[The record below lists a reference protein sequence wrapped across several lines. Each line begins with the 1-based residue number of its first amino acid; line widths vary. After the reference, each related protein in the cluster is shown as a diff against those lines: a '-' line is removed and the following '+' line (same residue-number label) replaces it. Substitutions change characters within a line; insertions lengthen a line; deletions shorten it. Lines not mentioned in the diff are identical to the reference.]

1 MALNSIK
8 VKKEQKMNWIKE
20 NKIRIIMIAVALL
33 AVIGTVI
40 VVTRRSG
47 KAQTTDNNQS
57 DVVINES
64 SKEDVTT
71 KKDDV
76 IKESESTTEADKEE
90 ETTSKDDKNVEEETT
105 PAAAEPTTP
114 YVAPTTKPQAKPTTP
129 YVAPTTKPQ
138 AKPTT
143 PYVAPTTK
151 PQTKPTTPQAKPTK
165 PQAKPTTPQPT
176 RPTEPATTAPVIH
189 GKDGVILD
197 TLYFNFNSGLEKLPE
212 SQAELGGPDRGTSV
226 WTEDVGNID
235 IFGVGLIMGKST
247 KEDVE
252 AYFGK
257 PLYEKDEDTKY
268 GKCIQYAYKNVYILF
283 DFYKGT
289 GKIRL
294 ILIDGVKGLDDV

>member
-1 MALNSIK
+1 
-8 VKKEQKMNWIKE
+8 MNWIKE

-138 AKPTT
+138 
-143 PYVAPTTK
+143 
-151 PQTKPTTPQAKPTK
+151 TKPTKPQAKPTK

-189 GKDGVILD
+189 GKEGVILD
-197 TLYFNFNSGLEKLPE
+197 TLYLCKSDGSKIKLPE
-212 SQAELGGPDRGTSV
+212 SKAEMTERLGSSDKGYGIWYDTRV
-226 WTEDVGNID
+226 KD
-235 IFGVGLIMGKST
+235 ILGIGLIMNQST

-257 PLYEKDEDTKY
+257 PLIEEKTDYDIVGVYK
-268 GKCIQYAYKNVYILF
+268 YKNSDLYVAFSYFLEGNHKMRQIII
-283 DFYKGT
+283 DNKYK
-289 GKIRL
+289 
-294 ILIDGVKGLDDV
+294 

>member
-1 MALNSIK
+1 
-8 VKKEQKMNWIKE
+8 MNWIKE
-20 NKIRIIMIAVALL
+20 NKIKIIIIAVAVVLL
-33 AVIGTVI
+33 AGIGTVI
-40 VVTRRSG
+40 ALNT
-47 KAQTTDNNQS
+47 KQTKIDPADSNQS

-151 PQTKPTTPQAKPTK
+151 PQTKPTKPQAKPTK
-165 PQAKPTTPQPT
+165 PQPT

-197 TLYFNFNSGLEKLPE
+197 TLYICKSDGSKIKFPE
-212 SQAELGGPDRGTSV
+212 SKKEMEDRLGKNHFYGIWHDDAAV
-226 WTEDVGNID
+226 KD
-235 IFGVGLIMGKST
+235 ILGIGLIMNQST

-257 PLYEKDEDTKY
+257 SSCEKDTEN
-268 GKCIQYAYKNVYILF
+268 GMVMQYNYKNTDIYVTF
-283 DFYKGT
+283 NFFKDT
-289 GKIRL
+289 GKIR
-294 ILIDGVKGLDDV
+294 IIFIDGDKGLDTY

>member
-1 MALNSIK
+1 
-8 VKKEQKMNWIKE
+8 MNWIKE
-20 NKIRIIMIAVALL
+20 NKIKIIIIAVAVVLL
-33 AVIGTVI
+33 AGISTVI
-40 VVTRRSG
+40 AVTNKSAR
-47 KAQTTDNNQS
+47 AQTTDNNQL

-76 IKESESTTEADKEE
+76 IKESESTTEAEKEE

-114 YVAPTTKPQAKPTTP
+114 YEAPTTKPQAKPTTP

-138 AKPTT
+138 AKPT
-143 PYVAPTTK
+143 K
-151 PQTKPTTPQAKPTK
+151 PQAKPTT

-176 RPTEPATTAPVIH
+176 HPTEPATTAPVIH

-212 SQAELGGPDRGTSV
+212 SQVEIGGPGHVVGV

-247 KEDVE
+247 KNQVE

-257 PLYEKDEDTKY
+257 PFKEKLTNNGFLTLYK
-268 GKCIQYAYKNVYILF
+268 YKNDICITIHYILESKEINAIF
-283 DFYKGT
+283 
-289 GKIRL
+289 
-294 ILIDGVKGLDDV
+294 IDDGLGYENS

>member
-1 MALNSIK
+1 
-8 VKKEQKMNWIKE
+8 MNWIKE

-105 PAAAEPTTP
+105 PAAAESTTS

-138 AKPTT
+138 AKPT
-143 PYVAPTTK
+143 K
-151 PQTKPTTPQAKPTK
+151 PQAKPTT

-197 TLYFNFNSGLEKLPE
+197 TLYICKSDGSKIKFPE
-212 SQAELGGPDRGTSV
+212 SKKEMEDRLGKNHFYGIWYDAAAV
-226 WTEDVGNID
+226 KD
-235 IFGVGLIMGKST
+235 ILGIGLIMNQST

-257 PLYEKDEDTKY
+257 SSCEKDTEN
-268 GKCIQYAYKNVYILF
+268 GMVVQYNYKNTDIYVTF
-283 DFYKGT
+283 NFFKDT
-289 GKIRL
+289 GKIRV
-294 ILIDGVKGLDDV
+294 IIINGEKGLDYV

>member
-1 MALNSIK
+1 
-8 VKKEQKMNWIKE
+8 MNWIKE

-76 IKESESTTEADKEE
+76 IKESESTTEQDKEE

-138 AKPTT
+138 P
-143 PYVAPTTK
+143 
-151 PQTKPTTPQAKPTK
+151 KPTTPQTKPTK

-189 GKDGVILD
+189 GKNGVILD
-197 TLYFNFNSGLEKLPE
+197 TLYLNRVDGSKAKVPE
-212 SQAELGGPDRGTSV
+212 TLDELGGR
-226 WTEDVGNID
+226 DVGFGIWYDTKKHNID
-235 IFGVGLIMGKST
+235 VFGVGLVLNQST

-257 PLYEKDEDTKY
+257 SSCEKDTEN
-268 GKCIQYAYKNVYILF
+268 GMVMQYNYKNTDIYVTF
-283 DFYKGT
+283 NFFKDT
-289 GKIRL
+289 GKIR
-294 ILIDGVKGLDDV
+294 IIFIDGDKGLDTY

>member
-1 MALNSIK
+1 
-8 VKKEQKMNWIKE
+8 MNWIKE

-76 IKESESTTEADKEE
+76 IKESESTTEAEKEE

-114 YVAPTTKPQAKPTTP
+114 YVATTTKPQAKPTTP

-151 PQTKPTTPQAKPTK
+151 PQAKPTK

-189 GKDGVILD
+189 GKEGVILD
-197 TLYFNFNSGLEKLPE
+197 TLYLCKSDGSKIKLPE
-212 SQAELGGPDRGTSV
+212 SKAEMTERLGSSDKGYGIWYDTRV
-226 WTEDVGNID
+226 KD
-235 IFGVGLIMGKST
+235 ILGIGLIMNQST

-257 PLYEKDEDTKY
+257 PLIEEKTDYDIVGVYK
-268 GKCIQYAYKNVYILF
+268 YKNSDLYVAFSYFLEGNHKMRQIII
-283 DFYKGT
+283 DNKYK
-289 GKIRL
+289 
-294 ILIDGVKGLDDV
+294 

>member
-138 AKPTT
+138 AKPT
-143 PYVAPTTK
+143 K
-151 PQTKPTTPQAKPTK
+151 PQAKPTK
-165 PQAKPTTPQPT
+165 PQAKPTTPQPA

-197 TLYFNFNSGLEKLPE
+197 TLYICKSDGSKIKFPE
-212 SQAELGGPDRGTSV
+212 SKAEMTERLGSSDTFYAIWYDNKSCNKDLLG
-226 WTEDVGNID
+226 I
-235 IFGVGLIMGKST
+235 GLVMNQST

-257 PLYEKDEDTKY
+257 PLYEKNTTDSGILT
-268 GKCIQYAYKNVYILF
+268 QYKYKNSDLMVTFSYFTNNI
-283 DFYKGT
+283 
-289 GKIRL
+289 KIRA
-294 ILIDGVKGLDDV
+294 IAIDNEVGLDNY

>member
-1 MALNSIK
+1 
-8 VKKEQKMNWIKE
+8 MNWIKK

-129 YVAPTTKPQ
+129 
-138 AKPTT
+138 
-143 PYVAPTTK
+143 
-151 PQTKPTTPQAKPTK
+151 
-165 PQAKPTTPQPT
+165 QPT

-197 TLYFNFNSGLEKLPE
+197 TLYICKSDGSKIKFPE
-212 SQAELGGPDRGTSV
+212 SKAEMTERLGSSDTFYAIWYDNKSCNKDLLG
-226 WTEDVGNID
+226 I
-235 IFGVGLIMGKST
+235 GLVMNQST

-257 PLYEKDEDTKY
+257 PLYEKNTTDSGILT
-268 GKCIQYAYKNVYILF
+268 QYKYKNSDLMVTFSYFTNNI
-283 DFYKGT
+283 
-289 GKIRL
+289 KIRA
-294 ILIDGVKGLDDV
+294 IAIDNEVGLDNY

>member
-1 MALNSIK
+1 
-8 VKKEQKMNWIKE
+8 MNWIKK

-76 IKESESTTEADKEE
+76 IKESESTTEAEKEE

-138 AKPTT
+138 
-143 PYVAPTTK
+143 
-151 PQTKPTTPQAKPTK
+151 TKPTKPQAKPTK

-197 TLYFNFNSGLEKLPE
+197 TLYLCKSDGSKIKLPE
-212 SQAELGGPDRGTSV
+212 SKAEMTERLGSSDKGYGIWYDTRV
-226 WTEDVGNID
+226 KD
-235 IFGVGLIMGKST
+235 ILGIGLIMNQST

-257 PLYEKDEDTKY
+257 SLIEEKTDYDIVGVYK
-268 GKCIQYAYKNVYILF
+268 YKNSDLYVAFSYFLEGNHKMRQIII
-283 DFYKGT
+283 DNKYK
-289 GKIRL
+289 
-294 ILIDGVKGLDDV
+294 

>member
-1 MALNSIK
+1 
-8 VKKEQKMNWIKE
+8 MNWIKE
-20 NKIRIIMIAVALL
+20 NKIRIIIIAVAVVLL
-33 AVIGTVI
+33 AGIGTVI
-40 VVTRRSG
+40 ALNT
-47 KAQTTDNNQS
+47 KQTKIDPADSNQS

-138 AKPTT
+138 VKPTKPQAKPTKPQPKPTT

-151 PQTKPTTPQAKPTK
+151 PQAKPTK

-197 TLYFNFNSGLEKLPE
+197 TLYLYKSDGGKEKVPE
-212 SQAELGGPDRGTSV
+212 TQDELGGVGHGKGIKYD
-226 WTEDVGNID
+226 TEKYSKNL
-235 IFGVGLIMGKST
+235 FGVGLVLGAST
-247 KEDVE
+247 RIDVE

-257 PLYEKDEDTKY
+257 PINENIIDDNVFTIYKYKDTELY
-268 GKCIQYAYKNVYILF
+268 IVF
-283 DFYKGT
+283 DYFKSNQ
-289 GKIRL
+289 KIKMVF
-294 ILIDGVKGLDDV
+294 IDGDFSDLGF

>member
-1 MALNSIK
+1 
-8 VKKEQKMNWIKE
+8 MNWIKD

-76 IKESESTTEADKEE
+76 IKESESTTEQEKEE

-114 YVAPTTKPQAKPTTP
+114 YVAPP
-129 YVAPTTKPQ
+129 TKPQ

-151 PQTKPTTPQAKPTK
+151 PQTKPTK

-189 GKDGVILD
+189 GKNGVILD
-197 TLYFNFNSGLEKLPE
+197 TLYLNRVDGSKAKVPE
-212 SQAELGGPDRGTSV
+212 TLDELGGR
-226 WTEDVGNID
+226 DVGFGIWYDTKKHNID
-235 IFGVGLIMGKST
+235 VFGVGLVLNQST

-257 PLYEKDEDTKY
+257 SSCEKDTEN
-268 GKCIQYAYKNVYILF
+268 GMVMQYNYKNTDIYVTF
-283 DFYKGT
+283 NFFKDT
-289 GKIRL
+289 GKIR
-294 ILIDGVKGLDDV
+294 IIFIDGDKGLDTY

>member
-1 MALNSIK
+1 
-8 VKKEQKMNWIKE
+8 MNWIKE
-20 NKIRIIMIAVALL
+20 NKIRIIIIAVAVVLL
-33 AVIGTVI
+33 AGIGTVI
-40 VVTRRSG
+40 ALNT
-47 KAQTTDNNQS
+47 KQTKIDPADSNQS

-114 YVAPTTKPQAKPTTP
+114 YVAPTTKPQAKPI
-129 YVAPTTKPQ
+129 
-138 AKPTT
+138 T

-151 PQTKPTTPQAKPTK
+151 PQTKPTK
-165 PQAKPTTPQPT
+165 PQPKPTTPQPA

-197 TLYFNFNSGLEKLPE
+197 TLYICKSDGSKIKFPE
-212 SQAELGGPDRGTSV
+212 SKAEMTERLGSSDTFYAIWYDNKSCNKDLLG
-226 WTEDVGNID
+226 I
-235 IFGVGLIMGKST
+235 GLVMNQST

-257 PLYEKDEDTKY
+257 PLYEKNTTDSGILT
-268 GKCIQYAYKNVYILF
+268 QYKYKNSDLMVTFSYFTNNI
-283 DFYKGT
+283 
-289 GKIRL
+289 KIRA
-294 ILIDGVKGLDDV
+294 IAIDNEVGLDNY

>member
-1 MALNSIK
+1 
-8 VKKEQKMNWIKE
+8 MNWIKE
-20 NKIRIIMIAVALL
+20 NKIKIIIIVAVVLL
-33 AVIGTVI
+33 AGVGTVI
-40 VVTRRSG
+40 ALNT
-47 KAQTTDNNQS
+47 KQTKINPADSNQS

-114 YVAPTTKPQAKPTTP
+114 YVAPPTKPQ
-129 YVAPTTKPQ
+129 VQ
-138 AKPTT
+138 PTT

-151 PQTKPTTPQAKPTK
+151 PQTKPTKPQAKPTK

-189 GKDGVILD
+189 GKNGVILD
-197 TLYFNFNSGLEKLPE
+197 TLYLNRVDGSKAKVPE
-212 SQAELGGPDRGTSV
+212 TLDELGGPD
-226 WTEDVGNID
+226 VGFGIWYDTKKHNID
-235 IFGVGLIMGKST
+235 VFGVGLVLNQST

-257 PLYEKDEDTKY
+257 SSCEKDTEN
-268 GKCIQYAYKNVYILF
+268 GMVMQYNYKNTDIYVTF
-283 DFYKGT
+283 NFFKDT
-289 GKIRL
+289 GKIR
-294 ILIDGVKGLDDV
+294 IIFIDGDKGLDTY

>member
-1 MALNSIK
+1 
-8 VKKEQKMNWIKE
+8 MNWIKE
-20 NKIRIIMIAVALL
+20 NKIRIIIIAVAVVLL
-33 AVIGTVI
+33 AGIGTVI
-40 VVTRRSG
+40 ALNT
-47 KAQTTDNNQS
+47 KQTKIDPADSNQS

-138 AKPTT
+138 
-143 PYVAPTTK
+143 
-151 PQTKPTTPQAKPTK
+151 TKPTTPQAKPTK

-197 TLYFNFNSGLEKLPE
+197 TLYLCKSDGSKIKLPE
-212 SQAELGGPDRGTSV
+212 SKAEMTERLGSSDKGYGIWYDTRV
-226 WTEDVGNID
+226 KD
-235 IFGVGLIMGKST
+235 ILGIGLIMNQST

-257 PLYEKDEDTKY
+257 PLIEEKTDYDIVGVYK
-268 GKCIQYAYKNVYILF
+268 YKNSDLYVAFSYFLEGNHKMRQIII
-283 DFYKGT
+283 DNKYK
-289 GKIRL
+289 
-294 ILIDGVKGLDDV
+294 

>member
-1 MALNSIK
+1 
-8 VKKEQKMNWIKE
+8 MNWIKE
-20 NKIRIIMIAVALL
+20 NKIRIIIIAVAVVLL
-33 AVIGTVI
+33 AGIGTVI
-40 VVTRRSG
+40 ALNT
-47 KAQTTDNNQS
+47 KQTKIDPADSNQS

-129 YVAPTTKPQ
+129 YVAPATKPQ

-151 PQTKPTTPQAKPTK
+151 PQAKPTK

-197 TLYFNFNSGLEKLPE
+197 TLYICKSDGSKIKFPE
-212 SQAELGGPDRGTSV
+212 SKKEIEDRLGKNHFYGIWYDDAAV
-226 WTEDVGNID
+226 KD
-235 IFGVGLIMGKST
+235 ILGIGLIMNQST

-257 PLYEKDEDTKY
+257 PLIEEKTVYDIF
-268 GKCIQYAYKNVYILF
+268 GAYK
-283 DFYKGT
+283 YKNSDLYVTFSYFLEGNH
-289 GKIRL
+289 KMRL
-294 ILIDGVKGLDDV
+294 IIIDNTYK

>member
-1 MALNSIK
+1 
-8 VKKEQKMNWIKE
+8 MNWIKE
-20 NKIRIIMIAVALL
+20 NKIRIIIIAVAVVLL
-33 AVIGTVI
+33 AGIGTVI
-40 VVTRRSG
+40 ALNT
-47 KAQTTDNNQS
+47 KQTKIDPADSNQS

-151 PQTKPTTPQAKPTK
+151 PQVKPTTPQAKPTT
-165 PQAKPTTPQPT
+165 PQPQPTKPQPT

-197 TLYFNFNSGLEKLPE
+197 TLYICKSDGSKIKFPE
-212 SQAELGGPDRGTSV
+212 SKKEIEDRLGKNHFYGIWYDDAAV
-226 WTEDVGNID
+226 KD
-235 IFGVGLIMGKST
+235 ILGIGLIMNQST

-257 PLYEKDEDTKY
+257 PLIEEKTVYDIF
-268 GKCIQYAYKNVYILF
+268 GAYK
-283 DFYKGT
+283 YKNSDLYVTFSYFLEGNH
-289 GKIRL
+289 KMRL
-294 ILIDGVKGLDDV
+294 IIIDNTYK

>member
-1 MALNSIK
+1 
-8 VKKEQKMNWIKE
+8 MNWIKE
-20 NKIRIIMIAVALL
+20 NKIRIIIIAVAVVLL
-33 AVIGTVI
+33 AGIGTVI
-40 VVTRRSG
+40 ALNT
-47 KAQTTDNNQS
+47 KQTKIDPADSNQS

-129 YVAPTTKPQ
+129 
-138 AKPTT
+138 
-143 PYVAPTTK
+143 
-151 PQTKPTTPQAKPTK
+151 
-165 PQAKPTTPQPT
+165 QPT

-197 TLYFNFNSGLEKLPE
+197 TLYLYKSDGGKEKVPE
-212 SQAELGGPDRGTSV
+212 TQDELGGVGHGKGIKYD
-226 WTEDVGNID
+226 TEKYSKNL
-235 IFGVGLIMGKST
+235 FGVGLVLGAST
-247 KEDVE
+247 RIDVE

-257 PLYEKDEDTKY
+257 PINENIIDDNVFTIYKYKDTELY
-268 GKCIQYAYKNVYILF
+268 IVF
-283 DFYKGT
+283 DYFKSNQ
-289 GKIRL
+289 KIKMVF
-294 ILIDGVKGLDDV
+294 IDGDFSDLGF

>member
-1 MALNSIK
+1 
-8 VKKEQKMNWIKE
+8 MNWIKE

-76 IKESESTTEADKEE
+76 IKESESTTEAEKEE

-151 PQTKPTTPQAKPTK
+151 PQAKPTTPYVA
-165 PQAKPTTPQPT
+165 PTTKPQPT

-189 GKDGVILD
+189 GRDGVILD
-197 TLYFNFNSGLEKLPE
+197 TLYLCKSDGSKIKLPE
-212 SQAELGGPDRGTSV
+212 SKAEMTERLGSSDKGYGIWYDTRV
-226 WTEDVGNID
+226 KD
-235 IFGVGLIMGKST
+235 ILGIGLIMNQST

-257 PLYEKDEDTKY
+257 PLIEEKTDYDIVGVYK
-268 GKCIQYAYKNVYILF
+268 YKNSDLYVAFSYFLEGNHKMRQIII
-283 DFYKGT
+283 DNKYK
-289 GKIRL
+289 
-294 ILIDGVKGLDDV
+294 

>member
-143 PYVAPTTK
+143 PYVSPTTK
-151 PQTKPTTPQAKPTK
+151 PQTKPTK

-176 RPTEPATTAPVIH
+176 RPTDPATTAPVIH

-197 TLYFNFNSGLEKLPE
+197 TLYICKSDGSKIKFPE
-212 SQAELGGPDRGTSV
+212 SKKEIEDRLGKNHFYGIWYDDAAV
-226 WTEDVGNID
+226 KD
-235 IFGVGLIMGKST
+235 ILGIGLIMNQST

-257 PLYEKDEDTKY
+257 PLIEEKTVYDIF
-268 GKCIQYAYKNVYILF
+268 GAYK
-283 DFYKGT
+283 YKNSDLYVTFSYFLEGNH
-289 GKIRL
+289 KMRL
-294 ILIDGVKGLDDV
+294 IIIDNTYK

>member
-1 MALNSIK
+1 
-8 VKKEQKMNWIKE
+8 MNWIKE

-76 IKESESTTEADKEE
+76 IKESESTTEAEKEE

-138 AKPTT
+138 P
-143 PYVAPTTK
+143 
-151 PQTKPTTPQAKPTK
+151 KPTTPQTKPTK

-189 GKDGVILD
+189 GKNGVILD
-197 TLYFNFNSGLEKLPE
+197 TLYLNRVDGSKAKVPE
-212 SQAELGGPDRGTSV
+212 TLDELGGR
-226 WTEDVGNID
+226 DVGFGIWYDTKKHNID
-235 IFGVGLIMGKST
+235 VFGVGLVLNQST

-257 PLYEKDEDTKY
+257 SSCEKDTEN
-268 GKCIQYAYKNVYILF
+268 GMVMQYNYKNTDIYVTF
-283 DFYKGT
+283 NFFKDT
-289 GKIRL
+289 GKIR
-294 ILIDGVKGLDDV
+294 IIFIDGDKGLDTY

>member
-1 MALNSIK
+1 
-8 VKKEQKMNWIKE
+8 MNWIKE
-20 NKIRIIMIAVALL
+20 NKIRIIIIAVAVVLL
-33 AVIGTVI
+33 AGIGTVI
-40 VVTRRSG
+40 ALNT
-47 KAQTTDNNQS
+47 KQTKIDPADSNQS

-76 IKESESTTEADKEE
+76 IKESESTTEAEKEE

-143 PYVAPTTK
+143 P
-151 PQTKPTTPQAKPTK
+151 
-165 PQAKPTTPQPT
+165 QPT

-197 TLYFNFNSGLEKLPE
+197 TLYLYKSDGGKEKVPE
-212 SQAELGGPDRGTSV
+212 TQDELGGVGHGKGIKYD
-226 WTEDVGNID
+226 TEKYSKNL
-235 IFGVGLIMGKST
+235 FGVGLVLGAST
-247 KEDVE
+247 RIDVE

-257 PLYEKDEDTKY
+257 PINENIIDDNVFTIYKYKDTELY
-268 GKCIQYAYKNVYILF
+268 IVF
-283 DFYKGT
+283 DYFKSNQ
-289 GKIRL
+289 KIKMVF
-294 ILIDGVKGLDDV
+294 IDGDFSDLGF

>member
-129 YVAPTTKPQ
+129 YVAPATKPQ
-138 AKPTT
+138 AKPT
-143 PYVAPTTK
+143 K
-151 PQTKPTTPQAKPTK
+151 
-165 PQAKPTTPQPT
+165 PQPT

-197 TLYFNFNSGLEKLPE
+197 TLYLNRVDGSKAKVPE
-212 SQAELGGPDRGTSV
+212 TLDELGGPDVGLEIWYDTKRHNM
-226 WTEDVGNID
+226 DV
-235 IFGVGLIMGKST
+235 FGVGLVFNQST
-247 KEDVE
+247 KKDVE
-252 AYFGK
+252 VYFGK
-257 PLYEKDEDTKY
+257 SSCEKDTEN
-268 GKCIQYAYKNVYILF
+268 GMVMQYNYKNTDIYVTF
-283 DFYKGT
+283 NFFKDT
-289 GKIRL
+289 GKIRA
-294 ILIDGVKGLDDV
+294 ISIDGDKGLDTY

>member
-151 PQTKPTTPQAKPTK
+151 PQTKPTK

-226 WTEDVGNID
+226 WTEDAGNID

-257 PLYEKDEDTKY
+257 PLYEKDTEN
-268 GKCIQYAYKNVYILF
+268 GMVIQYAYKNVYLNF
-283 DFYKGT
+283 NFYKDT
-289 GKIRL
+289 GKIRV

>member
-1 MALNSIK
+1 
-8 VKKEQKMNWIKE
+8 MNWIKE

-76 IKESESTTEADKEE
+76 IKESESTTEAEKEE

-105 PAAAEPTTP
+105 PAAVEPTTP
-114 YVAPTTKPQAKPTTP
+114 YVAPPTKPQVKPTTPYVAPPTKPQAKPTTP

-138 AKPTT
+138 AKPT
-143 PYVAPTTK
+143 K
-151 PQTKPTTPQAKPTK
+151 PQPA
-165 PQAKPTTPQPT
+165 

-189 GKDGVILD
+189 GKNGVILD
-197 TLYFNFNSGLEKLPE
+197 TLYLNRVDGSKAKVPE
-212 SQAELGGPDRGTSV
+212 TLDELGGPDVGLEIWYDTKRHNM
-226 WTEDVGNID
+226 DV
-235 IFGVGLIMGKST
+235 FGVGLVFNQST
-247 KEDVE
+247 KKDVE
-252 AYFGK
+252 VYFGK
-257 PLYEKDEDTKY
+257 SSCEKDTEN
-268 GKCIQYAYKNVYILF
+268 GMVMQYNYKNTDIYVTF
-283 DFYKGT
+283 NFFKDT
-289 GKIRL
+289 GKIRA
-294 ILIDGVKGLDDV
+294 ISIDGDKGLDTY

>member
-1 MALNSIK
+1 
-8 VKKEQKMNWIKE
+8 MNWIKE
-20 NKIRIIMIAVALL
+20 NKIKIIIIAIAVVLL
-33 AVIGTVI
+33 AGIGTVI
-40 VVTRRSG
+40 ALNT
-47 KAQTTDNNQS
+47 KQTKIDPADSNQS

-76 IKESESTTEADKEE
+76 IKESESTTEAEKEE

-151 PQTKPTTPQAKPTK
+151 PQAKPTK
-165 PQAKPTTPQPT
+165 PQPT

-189 GKDGVILD
+189 GKNGVILD

-226 WTEDVGNID
+226 WTEDAGNID

-257 PLYEKDEDTKY
+257 PLYEKDTEN
-268 GKCIQYAYKNVYILF
+268 GMVIQYAYKNVYLNF
-283 DFYKGT
+283 NFYKDT
-289 GKIRL
+289 GKIRV

>member
-1 MALNSIK
+1 
-8 VKKEQKMNWIKE
+8 MNWIKE
-20 NKIRIIMIAVALL
+20 NKIKIIIIAVAVVLL
-33 AVIGTVI
+33 AGIGTVI
-40 VVTRRSG
+40 AVTNKSAR
-47 KAQTTDNNQS
+47 AQTTDNNQL

-143 PYVAPTTK
+143 PYVAPPTK
-151 PQTKPTTPQAKPTK
+151 PQVKPTK
-165 PQAKPTTPQPT
+165 PQVKPTKPQVKPTTPQPT

-197 TLYFNFNSGLEKLPE
+197 TLYICKSDGSKIKFPE
-212 SQAELGGPDRGTSV
+212 SKKEIEDRLGKNHFYGIWYDDAAV
-226 WTEDVGNID
+226 KD
-235 IFGVGLIMGKST
+235 ILGIGLIMNQST

-257 PLYEKDEDTKY
+257 PLIEEKTVYDIF
-268 GKCIQYAYKNVYILF
+268 GAYK
-283 DFYKGT
+283 YKNSDLYVTFSYFLEGNH
-289 GKIRL
+289 KMRL
-294 ILIDGVKGLDDV
+294 IIIDNTYK

>member
-1 MALNSIK
+1 
-8 VKKEQKMNWIKE
+8 MNWIKE

-64 SKEDVTT
+64 SKGDVTT

-90 ETTSKDDKNVEEETT
+90 ETT

-114 YVAPTTKPQAKPTTP
+114 YVAPTAKPQAKPTTP

-138 AKPTT
+138 AKPTK

-151 PQTKPTTPQAKPTK
+151 PQAKPTKPQPKPTK

-189 GKDGVILD
+189 GRDGVILD
-197 TLYFNFNSGLEKLPE
+197 TLYLYVNGGEKKLPE
-212 SQAELGGPDRGTSV
+212 SQAELGGADHGIGI
-226 WTEDVGNID
+226 WTEDVGNRD
-235 IFGVGLIMGKST
+235 IFGVGIIMGKST

-257 PLYEKDEDTKY
+257 PLYEKDTKN
-268 GKCIQYAYKNVYILF
+268 GMVMQYNYKNTDIYVTF
-283 DFYKGT
+283 NFFKDT
-289 GKIRL
+289 GKIRT
-294 ILIDGVKGLDDV
+294 ISIDGDKGLDTY

>member
-1 MALNSIK
+1 
-8 VKKEQKMNWIKE
+8 MNWIKE
-20 NKIRIIMIAVALL
+20 NKIRIIIIAVAVVLL
-33 AVIGTVI
+33 AGIGTVI
-40 VVTRRSG
+40 ALNT
-47 KAQTTDNNQS
+47 KQTKIDPADSNQS

-129 YVAPTTKPQ
+129 YVAPATKPQ

-151 PQTKPTTPQAKPTK
+151 PQTKPTKPQAKPTK
-165 PQAKPTTPQPT
+165 PQPT

>member
-1 MALNSIK
+1 
-8 VKKEQKMNWIKE
+8 MNWIKE
-20 NKIRIIMIAVALL
+20 NKIRIIIIAVAVVLL
-33 AVIGTVI
+33 AGIGTVI
-40 VVTRRSG
+40 ALNT
-47 KAQTTDNNQS
+47 KQTKIDPADSNQS

-143 PYVAPTTK
+143 P
-151 PQTKPTTPQAKPTK
+151 
-165 PQAKPTTPQPT
+165 QPT

-197 TLYFNFNSGLEKLPE
+197 TLYLYKSDGGKEKVPE
-212 SQAELGGPDRGTSV
+212 TQDELGGVGHGKGIKYD
-226 WTEDVGNID
+226 TEKYSKNL
-235 IFGVGLIMGKST
+235 FGVGLVLGASIRI
-247 KEDVE
+247 DVE

-257 PLYEKDEDTKY
+257 PINENIIDDNVFTIYKYKDTELY
-268 GKCIQYAYKNVYILF
+268 IVF
-283 DFYKGT
+283 DYFKSNQ
-289 GKIRL
+289 KIKMVF
-294 ILIDGVKGLDDV
+294 IDGDFSDLGF

>member
-151 PQTKPTTPQAKPTK
+151 PQAKPTK

-197 TLYFNFNSGLEKLPE
+197 TLYICKSDGSKIKFPE
-212 SQAELGGPDRGTSV
+212 SKKEIEDRLGKNHFYGIWYDDAAV
-226 WTEDVGNID
+226 KD
-235 IFGVGLIMGKST
+235 ILGIGLIMNQST

-257 PLYEKDEDTKY
+257 PLIEEKTVYDIF
-268 GKCIQYAYKNVYILF
+268 GAYK
-283 DFYKGT
+283 YKNSDLYVTFSYFLEGNH
-289 GKIRL
+289 KMRL
-294 ILIDGVKGLDDV
+294 IIIDNTYK

>member
-1 MALNSIK
+1 
-8 VKKEQKMNWIKE
+8 MNWIKE
-20 NKIRIIMIAVALL
+20 NKIRIIIIAVAVVLL
-33 AVIGTVI
+33 AGIGTVI
-40 VVTRRSG
+40 ALNT
-47 KAQTTDNNQS
+47 KQTKIDPADSNQS

-76 IKESESTTEADKEE
+76 IKESESTTEAEKEE

-129 YVAPTTKPQ
+129 YVAPTTK
-138 AKPTT
+138 
-143 PYVAPTTK
+143 
-151 PQTKPTTPQAKPTK
+151 PQAKPTK

-226 WTEDVGNID
+226 WTEDAGNID

-257 PLYEKDEDTKY
+257 PLYEKDTEN
-268 GKCIQYAYKNVYILF
+268 GMVIQYAYKNVYLNF
-283 DFYKGT
+283 NFYKDT
-289 GKIRL
+289 GKIRV

>member
-1 MALNSIK
+1 
-8 VKKEQKMNWIKE
+8 MNWIKE

-76 IKESESTTEADKEE
+76 IKESESTTEAEKEE

-138 AKPTT
+138 
-143 PYVAPTTK
+143 
-151 PQTKPTTPQAKPTK
+151 TKPTKPQAKPTK

-197 TLYFNFNSGLEKLPE
+197 TLYLCKSDGSKIKLPE
-212 SQAELGGPDRGTSV
+212 SKAEMTERLGSSDKGYGIWYDTRV
-226 WTEDVGNID
+226 KD
-235 IFGVGLIMGKST
+235 ILGIGLIMNQST

-257 PLYEKDEDTKY
+257 SLIEEKTDYDIVGVYK
-268 GKCIQYAYKNVYILF
+268 YKNSDLYVAFSYFLEGNHKMRQIII
-283 DFYKGT
+283 DNKYK
-289 GKIRL
+289 
-294 ILIDGVKGLDDV
+294 

>member
-1 MALNSIK
+1 
-8 VKKEQKMNWIKE
+8 MNWIKE

-138 AKPTT
+138 AKPT
-143 PYVAPTTK
+143 K
-151 PQTKPTTPQAKPTK
+151 PQAKPTK
-165 PQAKPTTPQPT
+165 PQPQPTKPQPT

-197 TLYFNFNSGLEKLPE
+197 TLYFNFNRGLEKLPE
-212 SQAELGGPDRGTSV
+212 SQAELGGPDHGKGV
-226 WTEDVGNID
+226 WTEDVGNRD
-235 IFGVGLIMGKST
+235 IFGVGIIMGKST

-257 PLYEKDEDTKY
+257 PLYEKDTEN
-268 GKCIQYAYKNVYILF
+268 GMVIQYAYKNVYLNF
-283 DFYKGT
+283 NFYKDT

>member
-1 MALNSIK
+1 
-8 VKKEQKMNWIKE
+8 MNWIKE
-20 NKIRIIMIAVALL
+20 NKIRIIIIAVAVVLL
-33 AVIGTVI
+33 AGIGTVI
-40 VVTRRSG
+40 ALNT
-47 KAQTTDNNQS
+47 KQTKIDPADSNQS

-151 PQTKPTTPQAKPTK
+151 PQAKPTK

-197 TLYFNFNSGLEKLPE
+197 TLYICKSDGSKIKFPE
-212 SQAELGGPDRGTSV
+212 SKKEIEDRLGKNHFYGIWYDDAAV
-226 WTEDVGNID
+226 KD
-235 IFGVGLIMGKST
+235 ILGIGLIMNQST

-257 PLYEKDEDTKY
+257 PLIEEKTVYDIF
-268 GKCIQYAYKNVYILF
+268 GAYK
-283 DFYKGT
+283 YKNSDLYVTFSYFLEGNH
-289 GKIRL
+289 KMRL
-294 ILIDGVKGLDDV
+294 IIIDNTYK

>member
-1 MALNSIK
+1 
-8 VKKEQKMNWIKE
+8 MNWIKE
-20 NKIRIIMIAVALL
+20 NKIRIIIIAVAVVLL
-33 AVIGTVI
+33 AGIGTVI
-40 VVTRRSG
+40 ALNT
-47 KAQTTDNNQS
+47 KQTKIDPADSNQS

-138 AKPTT
+138 AKPT
-143 PYVAPTTK
+143 K
-151 PQTKPTTPQAKPTK
+151 PQAKPTK
-165 PQAKPTTPQPT
+165 PQPT

-197 TLYFNFNSGLEKLPE
+197 TLYLYVNGGEKKLPE
-212 SQAELGGPDRGTSV
+212 SQAELGGADHGIGI
-226 WTEDVGNID
+226 WTEDVGNRD
-235 IFGVGLIMGKST
+235 IFGVGIIMGKST

-257 PLYEKDEDTKY
+257 PLYEKDTKN
-268 GKCIQYAYKNVYILF
+268 GMVMQYNYKNTDIYVTINF
-283 DFYKGT
+283 FKDT
-289 GKIRL
+289 GKIRT
-294 ILIDGVKGLDDV
+294 ISIDGDKGLDTY